1 MSTKLGTTNCGIR
14 QDVKS
19 RGACG
24 TCNSQPGNPETRRES
39 QWRKSSTGLW
49 HPKEDKTS
57 QERNPMNTSARLNT
71 RESDSSSPFARI
83 ALLSTIPLVTAML
96 LVSRPCGAQTPPP
109 AVDNSAGLPPVND
122 QGSQHSSHAWALAYY
137 CKTYQEGRVR
147 GWDVSVPEHQFSPSF
162 LYNQIAPFDEGTSF
176 AELLPRLADQGCATL
191 ADFPY
196 VEADHT
202 TWPPYTAF
210 RDAIN
215 YRIQSYTWLGYGL
228 TPGVIANMKRV
239 LAGGD
244 LCVIEVPV
252 FKPDANTKGLFER
265 LNSTNYFYAM
275 PADEDVYVESNQA
288 LQFVGNAL
296 TVVGYDDS
304 AFGGNGGFKV
314 VNSWGRAGAIKGL
327 LGFPTSSSKH
337 LLRTFTRCNPAPTI
351 NPLPSRGSSCFIRS
365 GDGTL
370 MT

>member
-1 MSTKLGTTNCGIR
+1 MQRS
-14 QDVKS
+14 
-19 RGACG
+19 
-24 TCNSQPGNPETRRES
+24 
-39 QWRKSSTGLW
+39 
-49 HPKEDKTS
+49 
-57 QERNPMNTSARLNT
+57 
-71 RESDSSSPFARI
+71 
-83 ALLSTIPLVTAML
+83 IPA
-96 LVSRPCGAQTPPP
+96 A
-109 AVDNSAGLPPVND
+109 ADNSAGLPPVAD

-176 AELLPRLADQGCATL
+176 AEILPRLADQGCATL

-196 VEADHT
+196 VETDYT

-228 TPGVIANMKRV
+228 TPGVIANMKSV

-314 VNSWGRAGAIKGL
+314 VNSWGTGWGNQ
-327 LGFPTSSSKH
+327 GFAWLSYEFIQAFASDIYTMQSRTNYQPTSFARFKLLHPFWGWNFDDVTVTIGVGNETNSLWSKVI
-337 LLRTFTRCNPAPTI
+337 LTDLEQGALRWIWRLT
-351 NPLPSRGSSCFIRS
+351 
-365 GDGTL
+365 
-370 MT
+370 